1 MSVLRY
7 LIPTLALALGATAES
22 RNFELDL
29 TWQTAAPDGFARQ
42 MILVNGQFTGPRIEV
57 NEGDDVTIKVMN
69 NLPYSTTVHY
79 HGIEQLNTPWSDGV
93 PGVTQRPIQP
103 GGSFEYKWKATQYG
117 AYWYHAHWEGLIE
130 DGLYG
135 PITIHPAASHQKPF
149 SLISSDGAA
158 INAMEKAEKKVVPL
172 LLADHRHMIS
182 DEANKLSAAANI
194 QFSCYDSF
202 LFNGKGSVTC
212 RTPEEIDALLTQER
226 KDVLANIAGSRMT
239 DKACIPAAI
248 VARGQGDL
256 SKVPPG
262 VFDGC
267 APSDGGQEVFKV
279 EKSNCDTEKWVAFDI
294 IGAYHL
300 HTAMFSI
307 DNHSMWVYAMDG
319 AYVLP
324 QEVDAIPVTNG
335 DRYSI
340 LVKYKQQGDFAIRA
354 ASVIATQMLSG
365 TALLQWREKGQ
376 PEPQIVPSAPW
387 VRDNGQPVSRDVRVF
402 RQALAKPYP
411 PISIPR
417 NGDVLHKFYMHT
429 SGGSYFWAL
438 NDTVLLPKDY
448 ENDTPVLFNVQANEN
463 EPTLVSTQNGQW
475 VDMVF
480 QVVNSPQPPHPIHKH
495 GDKMFLLGS
504 GSGNFT
510 WNSIEEAVAANSTG
524 WNLNDPPRR
533 DGFATPNAING
544 PTWMAVRYLVNNPGA
559 WLLHCHIQNH
569 IMGGMSAI
577 IQDGVNAWPVT
588 PKEYVNYSS

>member
-7 LIPTLALALGATAES
+7 LLPTLALALGAIAES
-22 RNFELDL
+22 RNFDLDL
-29 TWQTAAPDGFARQ
+29 TWETASPDGFERK
-42 MILVNGQFTGPRIEV
+42 MILVNGQFTGPRIEIT
-57 NEGDDVTIKVMN
+57 EGDDVTIKVQN
-69 NLPYSTTVHY
+69 NLPYPTTVHY

-93 PGVTQRPIQP
+93 PGLTQRPIQP
-103 GGSFEYKWKATQYG
+103 GGSFVYKWKATQYG

-135 PITIHPAASHQKPF
+135 AITVHPAASHQKPF

-158 INAMEKAEKKVVPL
+158 IHAMEAAEKKVVPL
-172 LLADHRHMIS
+172 VLSDHRHMIS
-182 DEANKLSAAANI
+182 DDVNKASAAANI

-202 LFNGKGSVTC
+202 LFNGKGSVKC
-212 RTPEEIDALLTQER
+212 RTPEEIDALLTPER
-226 KDVLANIAGSRMT
+226 KDVLSNLEGARMT

-248 VARGQGDL
+248 IARGQGDL
-256 SKVPPG
+256 SKIPPG

-267 APSDGGQEVFKV
+267 QSSNGATETFKV

-300 HTAMFSI
+300 HTALFSI

-335 DRYSI
+335 DRYSV

-387 VRDNGQPVSRDVRVF
+387 VADNGKPVSRDVRVF

-417 NGDVLHKFYMHT
+417 NGDVLHKFSMHT

-448 ENDTPVLFNVQANEN
+448 EDDTPVLFDVKANEN
-463 EPTLVSTQNGQW
+463 EPTIVSTTNGSW

-480 QVVNSPQPPHPIHKH
+480 QVVNAPQPPHPIHKH
-495 GDKMFLLGS
+495 GNKMFLLGS
-504 GSGNFT
+504 GTGNFT

-524 WNLNDPPRR
+524 WNLIDPPRR
-533 DGFATPNAING
+533 DGFATPNAADG
-544 PTWMAVRYLVNNPGA
+544 PTWMAVRYLVDNPGA
-559 WLLHCHIQNH
+559 WLLHCHIQSH

-577 IQDGVNAWPVT
+577 IQDGINTWPVT
-588 PKEYVNYSS
+588 PQEYVKYA

>member
-1 MSVLRY
+1 MTVLRY
-7 LIPTLALALGATAES
+7 LLPTLALALGAMAES

-29 TWQTAAPDGFARQ
+29 TWQTASPDGFARQ

-57 NEGDDVTIKVMN
+57 TEGDDVTIKVQN
-69 NLPYSTTVHY
+69 NLPYATTVHY

-93 PGVTQRPIQP
+93 PGVTQRAIQP

-135 PITIHPAASHQKPF
+135 AITVHPAASHQKPF

-158 INAMEKAEKKVVPL
+158 IHAMEKAEKKVVPL
-172 LLADHRHMIS
+172 ILSDHRHMIS
-182 DEANKLSAAANI
+182 EEANKLSAAANI

-202 LFNGKGSVTC
+202 LFNGKGSVIC
-212 RTPEEIDALLTQER
+212 RTPEQIDALLTQER
-226 KDVLANIAGSRMT
+226 KDVLANLAGARMT

-267 APSDGGQEVFKV
+267 VPSDGGQETFKV

-324 QEVDAIPVTNG
+324 QEVEAIPVTNG
-335 DRYSI
+335 DRYSV
-340 LVKYKQQGDFAIRA
+340 LVKYKQQGDFTIRA

-387 VRDNGQPVSRDVRVF
+387 VSDNGKPVSRDVRVF
-402 RQALAKPYP
+402 RQGLAKPYP
-411 PISIPR
+411 PITIPR
-417 NGDVLHKFYMHT
+417 NGDVLHKFNMHT

-448 ENDTPVLFNVQANEN
+448 ENDTPVLFALQAQDDD
-463 EPTLVSTQNGQW
+463 PTIVSTKNGSW

-495 GDKMFLLGS
+495 GNRMFLLGS
-504 GSGNFT
+504 GTGNFT

-524 WNLNDPPRR
+524 WNLIDPPRR
-533 DGFATPNAING
+533 DGFATPNAINE
-544 PTWMAVRYLVNNPGA
+544 PTWMAVRYLVDNPGA

-588 PKEYVNYSS
+588 PQAYIDYP

>member
-1 MSVLRY
+1 M
-7 LIPTLALALGATAES
+7 AES

-29 TWQTAAPDGFARQ
+29 TWQTASPDGFARQ

-57 NEGDDVTIKVMN
+57 TEGDDVTIKVQN
-69 NLPYSTTVHY
+69 NLPYATTVHY

-93 PGVTQRPIQP
+93 PGVTQRAIQP

-135 PITIHPAASHQKPF
+135 AITVHPAASHQKPF

-158 INAMEKAEKKVVPL
+158 IHAMEKAEKKVVPL
-172 LLADHRHMIS
+172 ILSDHRHMIS
-182 DEANKLSAAANI
+182 EEANKLSAAANI

-202 LFNGKGSVTC
+202 LFNGKGSVIC
-212 RTPEEIDALLTQER
+212 RTPEQIDALLTQER
-226 KDVLANIAGSRMT
+226 KDVLANLAGARMT

-267 APSDGGQEVFKV
+267 VPSDGGQETFKV

-324 QEVDAIPVTNG
+324 QEVEAIPVTNG
-335 DRYSI
+335 DRYSV
-340 LVKYKQQGDFAIRA
+340 LVKYKQQGDFTIRA

-387 VRDNGQPVSRDVRVF
+387 VSDNGKPVSRDVRVF
-402 RQALAKPYP
+402 RQGLAKPYP
-411 PISIPR
+411 PITIPR
-417 NGDVLHKFYMHT
+417 NGDVLHKFNMHT

-448 ENDTPVLFNVQANEN
+448 ENDTPVLFALQAQDDD
-463 EPTLVSTQNGQW
+463 PTIVSTKNGSW

-495 GDKMFLLGS
+495 GNRMFLLGS
-504 GSGNFT
+504 GTGNFT

-524 WNLNDPPRR
+524 WNLIDPPRR
-533 DGFATPNAING
+533 DGFATPNAINE
-544 PTWMAVRYLVNNPGA
+544 PTWMAVRYLVDNPGA

-588 PKEYVNYSS
+588 PQAYIDYP

>member
-7 LIPTLALALGATAES
+7 LLPTLALALGAIAES
-22 RNFELDL
+22 RNFELNL
-29 TWQTAAPDGFARQ
+29 TWETASPDGFARK
-42 MILVNGQFTGPRIEV
+42 MILINGQFTGPRIEAT
-57 NEGDDVTIKVMN
+57 EGDDITIKVQN

-79 HGIEQLNTPWSDGV
+79 HGIEQLDTPWSDGV
-93 PGVTQRPIQP
+93 PGVTQRPIPP
-103 GGSFEYKWKATQYG
+103 GGSFVYQWKATQYG
-117 AYWYHAHWEGLIE
+117 AYWYHAHWESLIE
-130 DGLYG
+130 DGLFG

-172 LLADHRHMIS
+172 VLSDHRHMIS
-182 DEANKLSAAANI
+182 EEVTKLSAAANI

-202 LFNGKGSVTC
+202 LFNGKGKVTC
-212 RTPEEIDALLTQER
+212 RTPEEIDALLTPER
-226 KDVLANIAGSRMT
+226 KDVLANLAGARMT

-248 VARGQGDL
+248 IARGQGDL

-267 APSDGGQEVFKV
+267 QPSDGGQETFKV

-294 IGAYHL
+294 VGAYHL

-324 QEVDAIPVTNG
+324 QEVEAIPVTNG
-335 DRYSI
+335 DRYSV
-340 LVKYKQQGDFAIRA
+340 LVKYKQQGDFTIRA
-354 ASVIATQMLSG
+354 DSVIATQMLSG

-387 VRDNGQPVSRDVRVF
+387 VADNGMPVSSAVRVF

-411 PISIPR
+411 PIPIPR
-417 NGDVLHKFYMHT
+417 NGNVLHKFFMHT

-438 NDTVLLPKDY
+438 NETVLLPADY
-448 ENDTPVLFNVQANEN
+448 ENDTPVLFSVNTNEN
-463 EPTLVSTQNGQW
+463 DPTIVSNKNGTW

-495 GDKMFLLGS
+495 GNKMFLLGS
-504 GSGNFT
+504 GTGNFT

-524 WNLNDPPRR
+524 WNLIDPPRR
-533 DGFATPNAING
+533 DTFATPNAIDN

-559 WLLHCHIQNH
+559 WLLHCHIQSH
-569 IMGGMSAI
+569 IQGGMSAI
-577 IQDGVNAWPVT
+577 IQDGIDAWPVT
-588 PKEYVNYSS
+588 PQEYLNYP

>member
-7 LIPTLALALGATAES
+7 LLPTLALALGAIAES

-29 TWQTAAPDGFARQ
+29 TWETASPDGFARK
-42 MILVNGQFTGPRIEV
+42 MILVNGQFTGPRIEIT
-57 NEGDDVTIKVMN
+57 EGDDVTIKVQN
-69 NLPYSTTVHY
+69 NLPYPTTVHY
-79 HGIEQLNTPWSDGV
+79 HGIEMLNTPWSDGV
-93 PGVTQRPIQP
+93 PGLTQRPIQP

-117 AYWYHAHWEGLIE
+117 AYWYHAHYEGLIE
-130 DGLYG
+130 DGLFG
-135 PITIHPAASHQKPF
+135 AITVHPSASHQKPF

-158 INAMEKAEKKVVPL
+158 VHAMEKAEKKVVPL
-172 LLADHRHMIS
+172 VLSDHRHMIS
-182 DEANKLSAAANI
+182 EEVHELSAAANI

-202 LFNGKGSVTC
+202 LFNGKGSVKC

-226 KDVLANIAGSRMT
+226 KDVLANVAGSRMT

-262 VFDGC
+262 VFEGC
-267 APSDGGQEVFKV
+267 QPSDGGQETFKV

-307 DNHSMWVYAMDG
+307 DNHTMWVYAMDG

-324 QEVDAIPVTNG
+324 QEVEAIPVTNG
-335 DRYSI
+335 DRYSV
-340 LVKYKQQGDFAIRA
+340 LVKYKQQGDFTIRS
-354 ASVIATQMLSG
+354 ASLIATQMLSG

-376 PEPQIVPSAPW
+376 PEPQVVPSTPW

-411 PISIPR
+411 PITIPR
-417 NGDVLHKFYMHT
+417 NGDVLHKFVMHA
-429 SGGSYFWAL
+429 SGGSYYWAL
-438 NDTVLLPKDY
+438 NDTVLLPADY
-448 ENDTPVLFNVQANEN
+448 ENDTPVLFGVQAAEN
-463 EPTLVSTQNGQW
+463 DPTIVSTKNGSW

-480 QVVNSPQPPHPIHKH
+480 QVANSPQPPHPIHKH
-495 GDKMFLLGS
+495 GNKMFLLGS
-504 GSGNFT
+504 GTGNFT

-533 DGFATPNAING
+533 DGFATPNAISQ
-544 PTWMAVRYLVNNPGA
+544 PTWMAVRYLVDNPGP
-559 WLLHCHIQNH
+559 WLLHCHIQSH
-569 IMGGMSAI
+569 IMGGMSVI
-577 IQDGVNAWPVT
+577 IQDGIDAWPVT
-588 PKEYVNYSS
+588 PQEYVKYA

>member
-7 LIPTLALALGATAES
+7 LLPTLALALGAIAES

-29 TWQTAAPDGFARQ
+29 TWQTASPDGFARE

-57 NEGDDVTIKVMN
+57 TEGDDVTIKVHN

-93 PGVTQRPIQP
+93 PGVTQRAIPP
-103 GGSFEYKWKATQYG
+103 GGSFVYQWKATQYG
-117 AYWYHAHWEGLIE
+117 AYWYHAHWESLIE
-130 DGLYG
+130 DGLFG

-172 LLADHRHMIS
+172 VLSDHRHMIS
-182 DEANKLSAAANI
+182 EEVTKYSSAANI

-202 LFNGKGSVTC
+202 LFNGKGKVTC

-226 KDVLANIAGSRMT
+226 KDVLANLAGARMT

-262 VFDGC
+262 VFEGC
-267 APSDGGQEVFKV
+267 QPSDGGQETFKV

-324 QEVDAIPVTNG
+324 QEVEAIPVTNG
-335 DRYSI
+335 DRYSV
-340 LVKYKQQGDFAIRA
+340 LVKYKQQGDFSIRA

-417 NGDVLHKFYMHT
+417 NGDVLHKFNMHT

-438 NDTVLLPKDY
+438 NETVLLPADY
-448 ENDTPVLFNVQANEN
+448 ENDNPVLFSLNTNEN
-463 EPTLVSTQNGQW
+463 DPTIVSTKNGTW

-495 GDKMFLLGS
+495 GNKMFLLGS
-504 GSGNFT
+504 GAGNFT

-544 PTWMAVRYLVNNPGA
+544 PTWMAVRYLVDNPGA
-559 WLLHCHIQNH
+559 WLLHCHIQSH
-569 IMGGMSAI
+569 IQGGMSAI
-577 IQDGVNAWPVT
+577 IQDGINAWPVT
-588 PKEYVNYSS
+588 PQEFVNYP